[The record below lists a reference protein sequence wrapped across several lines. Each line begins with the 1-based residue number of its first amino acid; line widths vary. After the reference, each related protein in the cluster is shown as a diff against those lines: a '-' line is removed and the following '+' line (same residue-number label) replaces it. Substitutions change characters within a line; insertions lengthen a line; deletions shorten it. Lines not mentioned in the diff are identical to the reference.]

1 MAHMSKRQ
9 GKIIIAHGLNVWEH
23 ELRTAQALAD
33 AGNVVEF
40 IRRSEEK
47 RAKSA
52 DVLIDGVAWEMK
64 SPTADNLH
72 ALDRNLRRGLHQS
85 GNIVLDSFRI
95 KRVPDYAVEREL
107 RKLAAELRSLKHL
120 KFVNRKRAVIDIK

>member
-1 MAHMSKRQ
+1 MSKQR
-9 GKIIIAHGLNVWEH
+9 GKIIIGPGVSVWPH
-23 ELRTAQALAD
+23 ELKTAEALAA
-33 AGNVVEF
+33 AGYSVEF

-52 DVLIDGVAWEMK
+52 DVLINGGAWEMK

-72 ALDRNLRRGLHQS
+72 AIDRNLRRALHQS
-85 GNIVLDSFRI
+85 DCIIVDSCRM
-95 KRVPDYAVEREL
+95 KKVPDYAVEREL
-107 RKLAAELRSLKHL
+107 RKLAGELKSLKRL